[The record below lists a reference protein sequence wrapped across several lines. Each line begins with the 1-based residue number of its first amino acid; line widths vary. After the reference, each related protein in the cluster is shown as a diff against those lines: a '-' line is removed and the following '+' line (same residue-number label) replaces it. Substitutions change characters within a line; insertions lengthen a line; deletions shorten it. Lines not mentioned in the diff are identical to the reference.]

1 MPGTMCAVAC
11 CKNSLKITKSLS
23 KDISYHTFPKNSE
36 PERLKTWILRAKRVD
51 KFNPM
56 SSHICS
62 EHLNAEDFERNLQAE
77 MLNLKVKRR
86 LKKSGYCDNHCN
98 LYLI

>member
-1 MPGTMCAVAC
+1 MPGTMCAVTC

-23 KDISYHTFPKNSE
+23 KDLSCHTFPKNTKL
-36 PERLKTWILRAKRVD
+36 ERLKTWILRTKRAD
-51 KFNPM
+51 IFNPM
-56 SSHICS
+56 SSQICS
-62 EHLNAEDFERNLQAE
+62 EHFNAKDFEKNLQAE

-86 LKKSGYCDNHCN
+86 LKKSGKCDNYCN